1 MDKMINFRE
10 KQLKKLKDMQRSF
23 DSFVKDVENGKIVIE
38 DANYQ
43 SEINVDTVED
53 AGYDRITMDI
63 EYSKNN

>member
-1 MDKMINFRE
+1 MINFRE

-43 SEINVDTVED
+43 SEINVDTFED
-53 AGYDRITMDI
+53 VGYDRITMDI
-63 EYSKNN
+63 EYSKTN